1 MVIGVLVLRY
11 RLDAA
16 SLKEKRKVIR
26 SLLDRVRARFNV
38 AAAEVDDLDTAGF
51 ATVALV
57 AVANAGDHADAQLQR
72 IAAAIERWD
81 IDGELVEVHTEL
93 IPY

>member
-16 SLKEKRKVIR
+16 SLKEKRMVVR
-26 SLLDRVRARFNV
+26 SLVDRVRARFNV

-51 ATVALV
+51 ATVAVV
-57 AVANAGDHADAQLQR
+57 AVANAGDHADAQLQH

-81 IDGELVEVHTEL
+81 IDGELIDVQTEL